1 MRLDDRSRTTPKQ
14 RCRPMHERIPMASSG
29 PTSGPV
35 SPRPTD
41 GHDDPRALQV
51 LTTEHWS
58 LLASRSISW
67 TESFSRATIF
77 LTALSGAVVALALV
91 AQSTD
96 DPRAFVTFA
105 LILLPVVL
113 AIGLATLLRLIQVS
127 NLDLLYVQAM
137 NRLRNAYLEIVPG
150 VAPFMSTA
158 SHDDMASL
166 HNTFGIRMR
175 PNPIIQLFTTT
186 PAVISL
192 VCAVLVGVIVGIVV
206 GEVGGGL
213 AQSVGTGIAGFVVS
227 IVALQAY
234 SRRAYRT
241 LTEVVEV
248 RFPRQT

>member
-1 MRLDDRSRTTPKQ
+1 MDERLPMTPGGL
-14 RCRPMHERIPMASSG
+14 AAG
-29 PTSGPV
+29 PNT
-35 SPRPTD
+35 PRPTD
-41 GHDDPRALQV
+41 WHDDPRALQV

-91 AQSTD
+91 GQSTS

-113 AIGLATLLRLIQVS
+113 AIGLATLLRLIQVG
-127 NLDLLYVQAM
+127 NLDLLYIQAM
-137 NRLRNAYLEIVPG
+137 NRLRKAYLEVVPG

-158 SHDDMASL
+158 SHDDIASL

-206 GEVGGGL
+206 GQVGGALGETV
-213 AQSVGTGIAGFVVS
+213 ASAIVGFVVS
-227 IVALQAY
+227 ASALQAY
-234 SRRAYRT
+234 SRRAYRG
-241 LTEVVEV
+241 LTDVLEI
-248 RFPRQT
+248 RFPRDA

>member
-1 MRLDDRSRTTPKQ
+1 MDERLPLTPGS
-14 RCRPMHERIPMASSG
+14 PAESSNA
-29 PTSGPV
+29 
-35 SPRPTD
+35 PRPTD
-41 GHDDPRALQV
+41 WHDDPRALQV

-91 AQSTD
+91 GQSTD

-113 AIGLATLLRLIQVS
+113 AIGLATLLRLVQVS
-127 NLDLLYVQAM
+127 NLDLLYIQAM
-137 NRLRNAYLEIVPG
+137 NRLRKAYLEVVPG

-158 SHDDMASL
+158 THDDIASL
-166 HNTFGIRMR
+166 HNTFGIRIR
-175 PNPIIQLFTTT
+175 PNPIVQLFTTT

-206 GEVGGGL
+206 GQVGGALGETV
-213 AQSVGTGIAGFVVS
+213 ASAIAGFVVS
-227 IVALQAY
+227 AFALQAY
-234 SRRAYRT
+234 SRRAYRS
-241 LTEVVEV
+241 LTDVLEI
-248 RFPRQT
+248 RFPRDA

>member
-1 MRLDDRSRTTPKQ
+1 MTSSSRAAGPNTP
-14 RCRPMHERIPMASSG
+14 G
-29 PTSGPV
+29 PS
-35 SPRPTD
+35 D
-41 GHDDPRALQV
+41 WHDDPRALQV

-67 TESFSRATIF
+67 NESFSRATIF

-91 AQSTD
+91 GQSTN
-96 DPRAFVTFA
+96 DPHAFVTFA

-137 NRLRNAYLEIVPG
+137 NRLRKAYLEVVPG

-158 SHDDMASL
+158 SHDDIASL

-175 PNPIIQLFTTT
+175 PNQIIQLFTTT

-192 VCAVLVGVIVGIVV
+192 VCAVLVAVIVGIMI
-206 GEVGGGL
+206 GQVGGGL
-213 AQSVGTGIAGFVVS
+213 AQSVASGIVGFVVS
-227 IVALQAY
+227 ELVLHAY
-234 SRRAYRT
+234 TRRAYHG
-241 LTEVVEV
+241 LTQVLEV
-248 RFPRQT
+248 RFPREQ